1 MKFARCLNMSVLVCS
16 VVLCANSASAQW
28 LGPTGP
34 KNLIRYTTGNVYV
47 GNAGFDNPVIR
58 FDVVDDGNNSG
69 NVIGVHSF
77 IGTAGNGVRTTAV
90 WGETNNPNGRA
101 LQGFNFATTG
111 AGVGAWL
118 ETAATGGIAVRGRAT
133 AANGQNYGGMFDNR
147 STQGVGLFAAASAT
161 SGPSIALWVHSDSA
175 DGGYGLYSTGGRRNY
190 IEKKVGIGTIPTTG
204 MSEMLKVAGDVAF
217 TGNLSVTGNVS
228 KAGGTFKIDHPLD
241 PANKYLY
248 HSFVESPDM
257 MNIYNGVVTTDTEGY
272 AVVTMPDYFEAAN
285 ADFRYQLTVIDEATP
300 DIFTVRV
307 SQKMRGNTFVIK
319 TFPGNLEVSWQVTGI
334 RNDAWAKANRVKPE
348 VDKGPNRGTYL
359 HPHLF
364 GQPVRKTEGYN
375 PEQPRRAPVSD
386 EAPLAPVQ
394 STAAHQT
401 FPNLR

>member
-1 MKFARCLNMSVLVCS
+1 MKLVRWLNVFVVLCS
-16 VVLCANSASAQW
+16 MALCANSASAQW

-47 GNAGFDNPVIR
+47 GRAGFDNPVIR

-69 NVIGVHSF
+69 NVIGIHSF
-77 IGTAGNGVRTTAV
+77 IGTAGNGVRTTAI
-90 WGETNNPNGRA
+90 WGETNNPQGRA

-111 AGVGAWL
+111 AGVGGWF
-118 ETAATGGIAVRGRAT
+118 ETASVDGTAVRGRAT
-133 AANGQNYGGMFDNR
+133 STTGQSFGGKFDNM
-147 STQGVGLFAAASAT
+147 SVGGVGLFGAASAT
-161 SGPSIALWVHSDSA
+161 SGPSIAIWAHSDSA
-175 DGGYGLYSTGGRRNY
+175 TGYGFYSTGGSRNY
-190 IEKKVGIGTIPTTG
+190 FEKKIGIGTIPTAQ
-204 MSEMLKVAGDVAF
+204 SEMLEVGGNGRIS
-217 TGNLSVTGNVS
+217 GNLSVTGNVS

-285 ADFRYQLTVIDEATP
+285 KDFRYQLTVIDEATP

-364 GQPVRKTEGYN
+364 GQPVQKTEGHN
-375 PEQPRRAPVSD
+375 PEQSRRAPPTD
-386 EAPLAPVQ
+386 EAALTPVH
-394 STAAHQT
+394 STAAGQT
-401 FPNLR
+401 FSPNLR